1 MNKLKFAALAVCM
14 IFGTVS
20 AQEVEKTMA
29 FKIVVDGEGSAEPNV
44 VSWSTDG
51 GDLENLAVGESRTI
65 NGGSGNDVIVTRTEA
80 GMEFNV
86 NGETVVVPD
95 LGQHGTTMA
104 FVDVDGAH
112 EVHGD
117 IDVEVMQFEGDETID
132 VKVIG
137 GGAHAVRAHPPEGVT
152 IISDQTLDDSV
163 KDSIR
168 SVLISAG
175 NDSEVRFID
184 GSEDGNHVRVIKKRV
199 EIQQ

>member
-1 MNKLKFAALAVCM
+1 MKILKFATLAVLM
-14 IFGTVS
+14 VFGTVC
-20 AQEVEKTMA
+20 AQEVEKKME
-29 FKIVVDGEGSAEPNV
+29 FKIVVDSDGSSEPGV
-44 VSWSTDG
+44 VSWSSDG
-51 GDLENLAVGESRTI
+51 EDLENLAVGESRTI
-65 NGGSGNDVIVTRTEA
+65 SSGSGEDVIVTRTEA

-95 LGQHGTTMA
+95 MGQHGTTMA
-104 FVDVDGAH
+104 FVNADGVH

-117 IDVEVMQFEGDETID
+117 IDVDVMAFDGGETVD

-137 GGAHAVRAHPPEGVT
+137 GGAHAMRAHSREGVT

-163 KDSIR
+163 KESIK

-175 NDSEVRFID
+175 NNGEVRFID

>member
-1 MNKLKFAALAVCM
+1 MKILNLAAIAVLM
-14 IFGTVS
+14 AFGTAA
-20 AQEVEKTMA
+20 AQDVEKKMK
-29 FKIVVDGEGSAEPNV
+29 FKIVVDGDDSDQPSV
-44 VSWSTDG
+44 VSWSSDG
-51 GDLENLAVGESRTI
+51 EDLENLAVGESRTLD
-65 NGGSGNDVIVTRTEA
+65 SGTGNQVIVTRSES

-95 LGQHGTTMA
+95 MGQHGTTMA
-104 FVDVDGAH
+104 FVNADGVH

-117 IDVEVMQFEGDETID
+117 IDVEVMAFEGDETVD

-137 GGAHAVRAHPPEGVT
+137 GGAHAVRGHPAEGVT
-152 IISDQTLDDSV
+152 IISDTPLDDSV
-163 KDSIR
+163 RESIR

-175 NDSEVRFID
+175 HDDEVRFID